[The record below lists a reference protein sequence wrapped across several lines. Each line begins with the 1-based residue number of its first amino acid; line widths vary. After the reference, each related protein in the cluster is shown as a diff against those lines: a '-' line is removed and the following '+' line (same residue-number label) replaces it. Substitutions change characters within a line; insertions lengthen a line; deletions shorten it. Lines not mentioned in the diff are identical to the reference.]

1 MVSLL
6 LVISLYPREMCNWNL
21 NLFQNCLRVR
31 DYLQKERAKYKDL
44 LANAQ
49 NDLNMTKS
57 MMERE
62 NDLKQSRELSF
73 QQVMDEKTRLQ
84 SSWVSILHL
93 HSLFN
98 N

>member
-1 MVSLL
+1 M
-6 LVISLYPREMCNWNL
+6 
-21 NLFQNCLRVR
+21 
-31 DYLQKERAKYKDL
+31 QKERAKYKDM

-62 NDLKQSRELSF
+62 NDLKKSRELSF

-84 SSWVSILHL
+84 AS
-93 HSLFN
+93 
-98 N
+98 